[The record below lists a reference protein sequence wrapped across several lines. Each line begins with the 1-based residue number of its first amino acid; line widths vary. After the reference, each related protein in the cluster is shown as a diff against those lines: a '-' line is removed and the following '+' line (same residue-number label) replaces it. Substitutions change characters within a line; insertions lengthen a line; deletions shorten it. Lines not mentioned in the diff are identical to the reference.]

1 MGIGRG
7 LLAAGAVLALLAGG
21 AARADEPV
29 AVTQQQMRAGGTAL
43 AYATEVGRIPIADV
57 ATGEPHGFMGYIA
70 YRIPSKDGTPR
81 PLTFVWNGGPGSN
94 STTLHFEVVG
104 PYRGEGTALV
114 ANAETWL
121 AFTDL
126 VFVDPIGTGFSRPAK
141 AEYAEEFYGTVGD
154 VASVTEF
161 VRAWRIAHQAEAA
174 PTWLAGESWGA
185 GRAASVA
192 HGLLARGSAVE
203 GLILISGGS
212 GLRDVGPPRA
222 LATALRAADWAQAA
236 LAHGKLGVGLPGD
249 PEALRLAAE
258 AWARETYA
266 PALERIEQLSPA
278 ERDQVAAELSGFIGL
293 PAEAIDRATLTVS
306 PRQYREGLLKDQGKT
321 LYVFDLRRTDS
332 GDGDFDPAILRY
344 IRHDLNYPSPLP
356 YVGLEPWAVGYAPGG
371 QFPASVGERWNY
383 ATAPVTEAE
392 MQAAIAKAIK
402 EGGGPP
408 QLGPPLPG
416 TAEAVALDPS
426 LKVLVAA
433 GWHDSLNSCAA
444 NREIEARLTG
454 PVGQAVSFRCYVG
467 GHMFYR
473 DQPSRLAFSRDVR
486 ALIEG
491 R

>member
-7 LLAAGAVLALLAGG
+7 LLAAGAALALLAGG

-43 AYATEVGRIPIADV
+43 TYAAEVGRIPIADV

-70 YRIPSKDGTPR
+70 YRIPPKGGAPR

-94 STTLHFEVVG
+94 STTLHFEVAG

-121 AFTDL
+121 SFTDL

-161 VRAWRIAHQAEAA
+161 VRAWRIAHKAEAA
-174 PTWLAGESWGA
+174 PTYLAGESWGA
-185 GRAASVA
+185 GRAASVG
-192 HGLLARGSAVE
+192 HNLLKLGVPVE

-212 GLRDVGPPRA
+212 GLRDVGPPRP

-236 LAHGKLGVGLPGD
+236 LAHGKLGPGLPQD
-249 PEALRLAAE
+249 PEALRVAAE

-266 PALERIEQLSPA
+266 PALARIGELSGA
-278 ERDQVAAELSGFIGL
+278 ERDEVAAELSGFIGL
-293 PAEAIDRATLTVS
+293 PAADIDRATLTVS
-306 PRQYREGLLKDQGKT
+306 PRQYREGLLKAEGQT
-321 LYVFDLRRTDS
+321 LYVFDMRRTDS
-332 GDGDFDPAILRY
+332 GDGDFDGAILRY
-344 IRHDLNYPSPLP
+344 IRHALNYPSPLP
-356 YVGLEPWAVGYAPGG
+356 YVGLEPWEAGYAPGG
-371 QFPASVGERWNY
+371 AYPQSVGARWNY
-383 ATAPVTEAE
+383 ATAPVTEDE
-392 MQAAIAKAIK
+392 MKAAIARAIQD
-402 EGGGPP
+402 GGGPP

-433 GWHDSLNSCAA
+433 GWHDSLNSCVA
-444 NREIEARLTG
+444 NREVEARLTG
-454 PVGQAVSFRCYVG
+454 PVAQAVSFRCYTG

-473 DQPSRLAFSRDVR
+473 DQPSRLAFSRDVK

>member
-1 MGIGRG
+1 MGLRRG
-7 LLAAGAVLALLAGG
+7 IFAAGVALALLSGG
-21 AARADEPV
+21 AVRADEPV
-29 AVTQQQMRAGGTAL
+29 AVTQHQMRAGGQTL
-43 AYATEVGRIPIADV
+43 AYSAEVGRLPIADV

-70 YRIPSKDGTPR
+70 YRIPSKDGAPR
-81 PLTFVWNGGPGSN
+81 PLTFVWNGGPGAN

-121 AFTDL
+121 SFTDL

-141 AEYAEEFYGTVGD
+141 AEYADEFYGTVGD
-154 VASVTEF
+154 VASVAEF
-161 VRAWRIAHQAEAA
+161 VRAWRIAHKAEAA

-192 HGLLARGSAVE
+192 HELLKRGAPVE

-236 LAHGKLGVGLPGD
+236 LAHGKLAPDLPKD
-249 PEALRLAAE
+249 PEALRRAAE

-266 PALERIEQLSPA
+266 PALERIDALSAA
-278 ERDQVAAELSGFIGL
+278 EREAVAAELSGFIGL
-293 PAEAIDRATLTVS
+293 PAGEIDRATLTVS

-321 LYVFDLRRTDS
+321 LYVFDVRRTDS

-356 YVGLEPWAVGYAPGG
+356 YVGLEPWEAGYAPGG
-371 QFPASVGERWNY
+371 VYPQSVGARWNY
-383 ATAPVTEAE
+383 ATAPVTEDE
-392 MQAAIAKAIK
+392 VKAAIAKAIK
-402 EGGGPP
+402 DGGGPP

-444 NREIEARLTG
+444 NREVEARLTG
-454 PVGQAVSFRCYVG
+454 AVAQAVSFRCYAG

-473 DQPSRLAFSRDVR
+473 DPPSRLAFSRDVR
-486 ALIEG
+486 AMIEG